1 VQTRSRALVTRA
13 LVATWV
19 AFLTAVLATPAWAGI
34 GSDTDGDEAHLREIR
49 DTYRQRDHDV
59 SQPTPPEL
67 RLVEWAHAQLCN
79 VDSPYLEPGIDGPCW
94 PPDGTVPVPECD
106 EDDPLEPLWR
116 RSRLTVDSEW
126 SRWEM
131 KVGWICPDDLLPVV
145 TEEQFRTLKILS
157 PPPHRQPATGD
168 VLVNKPLIVFTE
180 DVERTFR
187 TSLFGMGI
195 DVVATPLEYTWDFGD
210 GTTLT
215 TTSPGEPY
223 PSFEL
228 THDYAE
234 AMTAT
239 VTLTTTWEGRYR
251 VDEDPDGEWRD
262 IDGTAVTTTTLDP
275 FEVIELR
282 TRLVG

>member
-1 VQTRSRALVTRA
+1 MRRFRHGSTVVVALALLLGYATASSATRGDVDGDVVTLQDTVEGHARYR
-13 LVATWV
+13 
-19 AFLTAVLATPAWAGI
+19 AFLSDATSPALQLAQYALAP
-34 GSDTDGDEAHLREIR
+34 
-49 DTYRQRDHDV
+49 
-59 SQPTPPEL
+59 
-67 RLVEWAHAQLCN
+67 LCN
-79 VDSPYLEPGIDGPCW
+79 VDSPYLEPGIDGPCS
-94 PPDGTVPVPECD
+94 PPNGTVPIPGCG
-106 EDDPLEPLWR
+106 EDAPVEPLWY
-116 RSRLTVDSEW
+116 RSRPTVDDEW
-126 SRWEM
+126 TRWEM
-131 KVGWICPDDLLPVV
+131 IVGWACPDDLLPVV
-145 TEEQFRTLKILS
+145 TQEDLRKLKIES
-157 PPPHRQPATGD
+157 PEAHRQPASGD
-168 VLVNKPLIVFTE
+168 VLVNKPLIVYTE

-187 TSLFGMGI
+187 TSLFDFGI
-195 DVVATPLEYTWDFGD
+195 DVVAAPLEYTWDFGD

-228 THDYAE
+228 THDYTQ

>member
-1 VQTRSRALVTRA
+1 MAAASPSVAGTQGDMERDKVAL
-13 LVATWV
+13 
-19 AFLTAVLATPAWAGI
+19 
-34 GSDTDGDEAHLREIR
+34 SDTFKRHMKYREYLAHP
-49 DTYRQRDHDV
+49 D
-59 SQPTPPEL
+59 P
-67 RLVEWAHAQLCN
+67 LVEYAYYTLCN
-79 VDSPYLEPGIDGPCW
+79 VNSDHLEPGIDGC
-94 PPDGTVPVPECD
+94 PPPNGTVSVPDCG
-106 EDDPLEPLWR
+106 DDVAIEPLWR
-116 RSRLTVDSEW
+116 RTRVAVDEDW
-126 SRWEM
+126 GPWDMEI
-131 KVGWICPDDLLPVV
+131 GWACPDDLLPPF
-145 TEEQFRTLKILS
+145 TERDFRQFTIE
-157 PPPHRQPATGD
+157 PPEAHRQPATGD
-168 VLVNKPLIVFTE
+168 VLVNKALIVYTE

-187 TSLFGMGI
+187 TDLFGFGI

-210 GTTLT
+210 GGALT
-215 TTSPGEPY
+215 TTSPGAPY

-275 FEVIELR
+275 FDVVELR